1 MNLKTTLTILAGF
14 VCAVMT
20 TSAYS
25 SAVTLGENVAADEQ
39 SVTVG
44 NDAKGGYYAVS
55 IGQGATTEKA
65 NFGVAIGTES
75 IARYAG
81 PQGQGS
87 VAVGTRATAEHG
99 GLALGYG
106 ATAVHGGIAL
116 GAGSVTSNSDE
127 VNIGERYISGVKE
140 GISKTDAV
148 NLGQAKALNASTLRA
163 ANARTDSL
171 IAQEHVA
178 LTDETVA
185 RRDGDAAT
193 LKSANDY
200 TNWRV
205 DNLTFD
211 TADTLRQSQTYT
223 DTRVSESLNYTD
235 NKFSQLNTRIE
246 RAEKRLHAGIAGV
259 AAIASIPYMASNRF
273 SYGVAVG
280 NYQNANAL
288 AGGIQY
294 KTSPNTTIRLNVSLD
309 SSHNAALAVGVGG
322 GW

>member
-1 MNLKTTLTILAGF
+1 M
-14 VCAVMT
+14 
-20 TSAYS
+20 
-25 SAVTLGENVAADEQ
+25 
-39 SVTVG
+39 
-44 NDAKGGYYAVS
+44 
-55 IGQGATTEKA
+55 
-65 NFGVAIGTES
+65 
-75 IARYAG
+75 
-81 PQGQGS
+81 
-87 VAVGTRATAEHG
+87 
-99 GLALGYG
+99 
-106 ATAVHGGIAL
+106 
-116 GAGSVTSNSDE
+116 
-127 VNIGERYISGVKE
+127 GERYTSGVKK
-140 GISKTDAV
+140 GISKTNAV
-148 NLGQAKALNASTLRA
+148 NLGQAKALNASTLRI

-178 LTDETVA
+178 LTDGTVA

-205 DNLTFD
+205 DTLNID

-235 NKFSQLNTRIE
+235 SKFSPLNTRIG
-246 RAEKRLHAGIAGV
+246 RAEKRLRAGIAGV

-309 SSHNAALAVGVGG
+309 
-322 GW
+322 

>member
-1 MNLKTTLTILAGF
+1 
-14 VCAVMT
+14 MT

-75 IARYAG
+75 IALYAG

-87 VAVGTRATAEHG
+87 VAVGTRATAD
-99 GLALGYG
+99 
-106 ATAVHGGIAL
+106 HGGIAL
-116 GAGSVTSNSDE
+116 GSGSVTSNSDE

-163 ANARTDSL
+163 ANTRTDSL

-205 DNLTFD
+205 DTLNID

-235 NKFSQLNTRIE
+235 SKFSQLNTRIE

-259 AAIASIPYMASNRF
+259 AAMASIPYVASNRF

-280 NYQNANAL
+280 NYQNSNAL

-309 SSHNAALAVGVGG
+309 SSHNAALAVDVGG